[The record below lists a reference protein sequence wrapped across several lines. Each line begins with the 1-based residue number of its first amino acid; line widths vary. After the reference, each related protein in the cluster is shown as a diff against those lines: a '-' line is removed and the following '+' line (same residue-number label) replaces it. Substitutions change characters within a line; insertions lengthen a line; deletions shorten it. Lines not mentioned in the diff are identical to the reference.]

1 MSERS
6 GKCYTKF
13 APYVFFAL
21 VILDYTVMPLSYIAL
36 NLYSMNTP
44 NFEFKHSYYASWFV
58 FYMIVSCSKI
68 FDFIFLIKSV
78 FLKDAYHYW
87 VVDSKIKSL
96 DEQQRRLL
104 LAHDSKAV
112 LDTDDFSPEVRQ
124 SVDHILKTI
133 RSVKGPYINQK
144 RRYGE
149 GERRLGQH
157 LELRRGIYSFAFFLQ
172 MNDEKLA
179 EHIDLL
185 SGKLIHHSDDSSSS
199 EFEEEEEEGEKQH
212 EPSHIEMQAINH

>member
-21 VILDYTVMPLSYIAL
+21 VIIDYTVMPLSYIAL
-36 NLYSMNTP
+36 NLYSMNTH
-44 NFEFKHSYYASWFV
+44 NFDFKHSYYASWFV

-68 FDFIFLIKSV
+68 FDFIFVIKSV

-96 DEQQRRLL
+96 DDQQRRQL

-124 SVDHILKTI
+124 SVEHILKTI
-133 RSVKGPYINQK
+133 RSVKGPYNKQK

-157 LELRRGIYSFAFFLQ
+157 LELEKGIYSFAFFLQ
-172 MNDEKLA
+172 MNDDKLA

-185 SGKLIHHSDDSSSS
+185 SGKLIHHSADSSSD
-199 EFEEEEEEGEKQH
+199 EFEGEEEEKKH
-212 EPSHIEMQAINH
+212 EPSHIEMQAVNH